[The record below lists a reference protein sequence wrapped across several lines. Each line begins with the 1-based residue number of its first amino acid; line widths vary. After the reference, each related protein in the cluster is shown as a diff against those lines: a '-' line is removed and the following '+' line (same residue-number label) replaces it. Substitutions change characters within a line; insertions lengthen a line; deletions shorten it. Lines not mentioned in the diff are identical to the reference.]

1 MIIHQDIIIVQNVTK
16 IKEKIEM
23 TFQKQIIVPPPPLPV
38 PIPNYGTIYNLDT
51 CCGTEAS
58 ALNKLI
64 AQYYMVAS
72 PMMFKNND
80 NIFAA
85 EIFGKEVEKLYNA
98 QNDLNYLL
106 CLFVMIYN
114 ERLNDEQWSNNGED
128 KGTQYYY
135 DEHNLKCIRQS
146 FMCKGYDILPLLKVF
161 GLDTNITISQT
172 IEPIGTSPIGVLSI
186 G

>member
-1 MIIHQDIIIVQNVTK
+1 
-16 IKEKIEM
+16 M

-85 EIFGKEVEKLYNA
+85 EIFSASAAFAIVSHVPK
-98 QNDLNYLL
+98 
-106 CLFVMIYN
+106 I
-114 ERLNDEQWSNNGED
+114 
-128 KGTQYYY
+128 
-135 DEHNLKCIRQS
+135 
-146 FMCKGYDILPLLKVF
+146 
-161 GLDTNITISQT
+161 
-172 IEPIGTSPIGVLSI
+172 
-186 G
+186 